1 MNMILSY
8 LAFQSL
14 DYEHTGWRLFQKRV
28 VQIKLDIYVSYHN
41 SNVKVRVSNDNETTR
56 LAYESANPYDISAD
70 CRYIPVNVNISP

>member
-1 MNMILSY
+1 V
-8 LAFQSL
+8 
-14 DYEHTGWRLFQKRV
+14 H
-28 VQIKLDIYVSYHN
+28 IKLDIYVSYHN